1 MSTLNDI
8 EKIIHRI
15 TICSTAQAEQVLCD
29 FLKIMQFDSEKYDKI
44 KNEIVSTK
52 YPHWQNYYRIINNIS
67 SMYDLYDSEYVLEY
81 FNKIKTAIQARV
93 KYEEAISHILP
104 LEQREYA
111 NLFSHFNEYRFQ
123 SEIKRLVKRIANG
136 ERIIDDNRN
145 IIVQPDEDKIVNS
158 EILHNTVRWLYRIAE
173 KRCFDDGEEVYCDY
187 MNYLQALDA
196 AMEINIKHN
205 SHGPYDNFCGFR
217 MCDVCWRFVAYS
229 EGQLCRCDKH
239 VPGINTRDYQ
249 KATAIYNLVSKRE
262 YLKPIYYLAYG
273 FIDKMRP
280 VLFDDN
286 RTELFYD
293 TRISNVGSKEAF
305 LILDSIEPTLN
316 RYRLPYLMPILS
328 RTRRYIERQGGNPYD
343 WESVIETLDPSPA
356 NEPEPYKSQRKILHS
371 ALCRDPTPFRLN
383 LAFCEAWL
391 RLHNVK
397 YSLAGRGGAR
407 PNTGGRRV
415 GAGRPRKNVKE

>member
-1 MSTLNDI
+1 M
-8 EKIIHRI
+8 
-15 TICSTAQAEQVLCD
+15 
-29 FLKIMQFDSEKYDKI
+29 
-44 KNEIVSTK
+44 
-52 YPHWQNYYRIINNIS
+52 
-67 SMYDLYDSEYVLEY
+67 
-81 FNKIKTAIQARV
+81 
-93 KYEEAISHILP
+93 
-104 LEQREYA
+104 
-111 NLFSHFNEYRFQ
+111 
-123 SEIKRLVKRIANG
+123 KRIANG

-145 IIVQPDEDKIVNS
+145 IIVKPDEDNIVNS

-173 KRCFDDGEEVYCDY
+173 KRCFDDGEKVYCDY

-249 KATAIYNLVSKRE
+249 KATAIYNLVSRRE

-343 WESVIETLDPSPA
+343 WESVIETLDPSPT
-356 NEPEPYKSQRKILHS
+356 NEPEPYKGQRQMLHS
-371 ALCRDPTPFRLN
+371 ALSRDPTPFRLN